1 MAEAPINFN
10 NYGHQ
15 VTVIKLE
22 PWVKATIMDNM
33 KIVPINCKH
42 VLRRALQ
49 TGFVEDW
56 PRFDAAFNVLLRLL
70 KQIKELR
77 VPEGYRAVMEGDASE
92 ESQH

>member
-1 MAEAPINFN
+1 MNFD

-49 TGFVEDW
+49 TGFVEDL
-56 PRFDAAFNVLLRLL
+56 PRFDAAFDVLLRLL
-70 KQIKELR
+70 RQIKELR
-77 VPEGYRAVMEGDASE
+77 VPEDYRAVMEGDASE
-92 ESQH
+92 ETQH